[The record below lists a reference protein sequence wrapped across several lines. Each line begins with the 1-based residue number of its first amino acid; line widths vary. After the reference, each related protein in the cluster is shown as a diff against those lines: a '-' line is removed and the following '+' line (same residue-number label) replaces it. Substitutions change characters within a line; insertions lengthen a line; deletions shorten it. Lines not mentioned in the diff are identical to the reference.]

1 MTTSAP
7 AQPLEK
13 FRKDYQEPPF
23 LIDTVELDFQLNEAA
38 TVVRA
43 DSAMRRGT
51 CPVGEPM
58 RLRAEHMKVLGVW
71 VDDEPLDDS
80 DWVYDGSELV
90 IQGIEHDA
98 FVLTTRVEI
107 KPAENTRLEGLYQSS
122 GNYCTQC
129 EAEGF
134 RAITPFLDRPDVM
147 ARYSVR
153 IEADKTAYPVL
164 LSNGNLK
171 DSGDADAGRHWAL
184 WVDPFPK
191 PSYLFALVA
200 GDLAHQKDTFQTMN
214 GRNVDLWIWTNHG
227 SEDRL
232 NHAMLSLKKS
242 MKWDE
247 DVFGL
252 EYDLDLYNIVVVHD
266 FNMGAMENKSLNV
279 FNSSLVLARPDT
291 ATDLDYERIE
301 GVIAHEY
308 FHNWTGNRV
317 TCKDWF
323 QLTLKEGLTVFRDQE
338 FSSDM
343 GSAAVNRIEN
353 VSILRS
359 MQFSQDA
366 GPMAHSIRPDSYVE
380 MNNFYTV
387 TVYNKGSEII
397 RMYHTLLG
405 ATGFRKG
412 MDLYFERHDGG
423 AVTCDDF
430 RAAMADAN
438 DFDFSL
444 FENWYAQAGTPTVEA
459 STEWLADAGT
469 FTVKLTQSCEGTPGQ
484 DSKKPFHI
492 PVAIGL
498 LDSEGNDLVGTQIC
512 ELKESQQAFVFEG
525 LSAEPVPSL
534 LRGFSAPIKLRYE
547 QSNKDLAFLMANDS
561 DSFNRWEAG
570 QKLGERVVFTVME
583 AMASGAEPSLPD
595 IFVAAWGRTL
605 QANGMD
611 RSLQAYALRL
621 PDEATLAGEMD
632 VVDPDALH
640 NARKWVV
647 RTLAET
653 FTLELQA
660 VYAATDFDGAYSPDA
675 SSIARR
681 RMHNLALGYLTSLED
696 SNALSLA
703 QEQFA
708 QASNMT
714 DSMAALF
721 CLVELGGEAREKA
734 LQSFYAKWKD
744 DVLVVNKWLAAQA
757 ASSCSDTLEQ
767 VEALLQHPAFTLK
780 NPNNVRALLR
790 TFSANQVRFHA
801 ADGAGYRFLGEQV
814 LALDKLN
821 PQIASRIVAP
831 FSTWKQFD
839 SARQGL
845 MKEQLVRIRDTEG
858 LSKDVWE
865 IVSKSL
871 S

>member
-7 AQPLEK
+7 AQPIEK

-23 LIDTVELDFQLNEAA
+23 FVDTVQLDFQLNEEV

-51 CPVGEPM
+51 CAVGKAM
-58 RLRAEHMKVLGVW
+58 RLKAEHMEVVGVW
-71 VDDEPLDDS
+71 VDDEPLDAAT
-80 DWVYDGSELV
+80 WAHDGSELV
-90 IQGIEHDA
+90 IQGINHDA
-98 FVLTTRVEI
+98 FILTTEVNI
-107 KPAENTRLEGLYQSS
+107 KPQENTRLEGLYQSS

-153 IEADKTAYPVL
+153 IEADKATYPVL

-171 DSGDADAGRHWAL
+171 DSGDADGGRHWAI
-184 WVDPFPK
+184 WEDPFVK

-200 GDLAHQKDTFQTMN
+200 GDLAHQKDTFTTMS

-232 NHAMLSLKKS
+232 DHAMLSLKKS

-247 DVFGL
+247 DVYGL

-301 GVIAHEY
+301 GVIGHEY

-353 VSILRS
+353 VSILRA
-359 MQFSQDA
+359 MQFPQDG

-405 ATGFRKG
+405 AEGFRKG

-438 DFDFSL
+438 DVDFTL

-459 STEWLADAGT
+459 RTTWSADAGT
-469 FTVKLTQSCEGTPGQ
+469 YTVKLTQSCDATPGQ
-484 DSKKPFHI
+484 ETKKPFHI

-498 LDSEGNDLVGTQIC
+498 LDSDGNDLVGTRVC
-512 ELKESQQAFVFEG
+512 ELTEASQEFVFDG
-525 LSAEPVPSL
+525 LSDAPVASL
-534 LRGFSAPIKLRYE
+534 LRGFSAPVRLRFE
-547 QSNKDLAFLMANDS
+547 QSSQELAFLMAHDS

-570 QKLGERVVFTVME
+570 QKLGERVVFDVMRAVQNGE
-583 AMASGAEPSLPD
+583 EPTLPET
-595 IFVAAWGRTL
+595 FVAAWGRTL
-605 QANGMD
+605 QAEGMD

-640 NARKWVV
+640 EARKWVV
-647 RTLAET
+647 RKLAET
-653 FTLELQA
+653 FKTELNS
-660 VYAATDFDGAYSPDA
+660 VYTATEFDGPYSPDA
-675 SSIARR
+675 DSIARR
-681 RMHNLALGYLTSLED
+681 RMHNLCMGYLSSLED
-696 SNALSLA
+696 DAALAMA
-703 QEQFA
+703 QTQFA
-708 QASNMT
+708 NASNMT
-714 DSMAALF
+714 DSMAALG
-721 CLVELGGEAREKA
+721 CLVELGGEARKDA
-734 LQSFYAKWKD
+734 LAHFYAKWKD
-744 DVLVVNKWLAAQA
+744 DVLVVNKWLAVQA
-757 ASSCSDTLEQ
+757 GSSCADTLEQ
-767 VEALLQHPAFTLK
+767 VQALLTHEAFTLK

-801 ADGAGYRFLGEQV
+801 ADGAGYTFLGDQV

-839 SARQGL
+839 ENRQSL
-845 MKEQLVRIRDTEG
+845 MKKQLVRIRDTDG

-871 S
+871 N

>member
-1 MTTSAP
+1 
-7 AQPLEK
+7 
-13 FRKDYQEPPF
+13 
-23 LIDTVELDFQLNEAA
+23 
-38 TVVRA
+38 
-43 DSAMRRGT
+43 
-51 CPVGEPM
+51 
-58 RLRAEHMKVLGVW
+58 
-71 VDDEPLDDS
+71 
-80 DWVYDGSELV
+80 
-90 IQGIEHDA
+90 
-98 FVLTTRVEI
+98 
-107 KPAENTRLEGLYQSS
+107 
-122 GNYCTQC
+122 
-129 EAEGF
+129 
-134 RAITPFLDRPDVM
+134 VM

-153 IEADKTAYPVL
+153 IEADKATYPVL

-171 DSGDADAGRHWAL
+171 DSGDADGGRHWAI
-184 WVDPFPK
+184 WEDPFVK

-200 GDLAHQKDTFQTMN
+200 GDLAHQKDTFTTMS

-232 NHAMLSLKKS
+232 DHAMLSLKKS

-247 DVFGL
+247 DVYGL

-301 GVIAHEY
+301 GVIGHEY

-353 VSILRS
+353 VSILRA
-359 MQFSQDA
+359 MQFPQDG

-405 ATGFRKG
+405 AEGFRKG

-438 DFDFSL
+438 DVDFTL

-459 STEWLADAGT
+459 RTTWSADAGT
-469 FTVKLTQSCEGTPGQ
+469 YTVKLTQSCDATPGQ
-484 DSKKPFHI
+484 ETKKPFHI

-498 LDSEGNDLVGTQIC
+498 LDSDGNDLVGTRVC
-512 ELKESQQAFVFEG
+512 ELTEASQEFVFDG
-525 LSAEPVPSL
+525 LSDAPVASL
-534 LRGFSAPIKLRYE
+534 LRGFSAPVRLRFE
-547 QSNKDLAFLMANDS
+547 QSSQELAFLMAHDS

-570 QKLGERVVFTVME
+570 QKLGERVVFDVMRAVQNGE
-583 AMASGAEPSLPD
+583 EPTLPET
-595 IFVAAWGRTL
+595 FVAAWGRTL
-605 QANGMD
+605 QAEGMD

-640 NARKWVV
+640 EARKWVV
-647 RTLAET
+647 RKLAET
-653 FTLELQA
+653 FKTELNS
-660 VYAATDFDGAYSPDA
+660 VYTATEFDGPYSPDA
-675 SSIARR
+675 DSIARR
-681 RMHNLALGYLTSLED
+681 RMHNLCMGYLSSLED
-696 SNALSLA
+696 DAALAMA
-703 QEQFA
+703 QTQFA
-708 QASNMT
+708 NASNMT
-714 DSMAALF
+714 DSMAALG
-721 CLVELGGEAREKA
+721 CLVELGGEARKDA
-734 LQSFYAKWKD
+734 LAHFYAKWKD
-744 DVLVVNKWLAAQA
+744 DVLVVNKWLAVQA
-757 ASSCSDTLEQ
+757 GSSCADTLEQ
-767 VEALLQHPAFTLK
+767 VQALLTHEAFTLK

-801 ADGAGYRFLGEQV
+801 ADGAGYTFLGDQV

-839 SARQGL
+839 ENRQSL
-845 MKEQLVRIRDTEG
+845 MKKQLVRIRDTDG

-871 S
+871 N